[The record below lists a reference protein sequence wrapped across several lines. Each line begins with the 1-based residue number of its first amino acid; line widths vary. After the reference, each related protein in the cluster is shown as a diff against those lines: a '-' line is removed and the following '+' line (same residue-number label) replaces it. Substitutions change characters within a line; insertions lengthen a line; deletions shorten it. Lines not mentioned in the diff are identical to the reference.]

1 MDRRLSPNRPFE
13 PPHLVEV
20 ILSMQKHEMRSV
32 ARLVEL
38 GHKPV
43 KAFNPY
49 WDKQGKTFDVVLL
62 RRTLDGAGQAGT

>member
-1 MDRRLSPNRPFE
+1 ME
-13 PPHLVEV
+13 A
-20 ILSMQKHEMRSV
+20 ILSMQKHETRSV